1 MKDEFHQVWNTLD
14 CRMQENLQLFWVSFL
29 KYQCLWKCSKAK
41 KKHQTNKQ
49 TKNIFMR
56 FHLHANLNVY
66 MYFKFSFSRIFRKV
80 KKYSIISMLW
90 NKPFSFA
97 LYIYM
102 LCIIWVHVKR
112 SWFNYMYI
120 AISCDSL
127 ETRRTSEKI
136 IVHENKWTYHLLHDA
151 FSTCLSD

>member
-1 MKDEFHQVWNTLD
+1 MNVNKFEINLITECRRTCNCSECPLLNTSV
-14 CRMQENLQLFWVSFL
+14 CENVRKQ
-29 KYQCLWKCSKAK
+29 K
-41 KKHQTNKQ
+41 KKNQ

-56 FHLHANLNVY
+56 FNLHANLNVC
-66 MYFKFSFSRIFRKV
+66 FKFTFSRIFRKV
-80 KKYSIISMLW
+80 KKYSITSILL
-90 NKPFSFA
+90 NKPFFFA

-112 SWFNYMYI
+112 SWFNYMCI

-151 FSTCLSD
+151 FSTCLLD

>member
-1 MKDEFHQVWNTLD
+1 MNVNKFEINLIKEWRRTCSCSECPFLNTSV
-14 CRMQENLQLFWVSFL
+14 CANVRKQNKNQ
-29 KYQCLWKCSKAK
+29 K
-41 KKHQTNKQ
+41 KP
-49 TKNIFMR
+49 NIFMR
-56 FHLHANLNVY
+56 FNLHANLNVC
-66 MYFKFSFSRIFRKV
+66 FKFTFSRIFRKV
-80 KKYSIISMLW
+80 KKYSIIFILL

-136 IVHENKWTYHLLHDA
+136 IVHENKWAYHLLHDA
-151 FSTCLSD
+151 FSTCLLN